1 MSDPNCNAL
10 PYIPTVVKNTLLRAA
25 LWYLGLLLLLHLG
38 SLRLD
43 LTGTSERAVDLTH
56 LALGQVLVPIHIFTT
71 TSTGIIHTSS
81 NVVENQ
87 RYAVPDRRK
96 PPLAPV
102 RDARSNHVC
111 MVVLDKHVM

>member
-43 LTGTSERAVDLTH
+43 LTGTSERSVDLTH
-56 LALGQVLVPIHIFTT
+56 IAVEMLV
-71 TSTGIIHTSS
+71 S
-81 NVVENQ
+81 VQ
-87 RYAVPDRRK
+87 AARRWRRRYTP
-96 PPLAPV
+96 
-102 RDARSNHVC
+102 C
-111 MVVLDKHVM
+111 ECG